1 VLDSR
6 LHRVAL
12 VLLVVPALVLTAFS
26 LKPSILPRTTAL
38 APDAFDGVSA
48 RADLAALAQI
58 PDRSPGSRG
67 DAAAAA
73 FVARRLKSAGFIVTT
88 KRADAETLAG
98 RKSTVVVTASRTGF
112 SQRGVVVVADRASR
126 SHGTDSLTGTAV
138 LLEMARAVAGRTLA
152 HSVEFVSTGAG
163 PGGALAGWKPKE
175 DPGSVVGVVVLGE
188 LAGSGTKRM
197 VVPWAQ
203 LRGTAAPGA
212 LERSVDAAVQT
223 ETGLKL
229 ARSGLLER
237 LARLSIPITT
247 TGQGAL
253 VADGVPA
260 IELGSSGELDS
271 SSNTVLGPRFEGFG
285 RAALRVAGILDGADR
300 GWPGANSSA
309 LPLRDRELPPW
320 TMRLIAGMALLAAL
334 ITGIDAMARS
344 RRQRIAVVVPGV
356 WLLASWP
363 AMLLGWLWLLLAA
376 ATGVIDGVPAVTA
389 PVGSV
394 QISWAALAGIPVAVA
409 LGWLVLRP
417 LALRTPRGIAEAGPG
432 APAALMLISA
442 VAGSVVWIRDPLT
455 ALLIVPFIHIA
466 PWLVDPARAPSR
478 RACAV
483 LIAVTLIPTA
493 VVLTVIASDLGAGP
507 ISLGWTL
514 VLIFASGSVG
524 PQVGVITTLLFAL
537 LASTVLLAVRPR
549 SNPELELQTRG
560 PLGYAGPG
568 SLGGTN

>member
-1 VLDSR
+1 MLDSR

-48 RADLAALAQI
+48 RADLAALARI
-58 PDRSPGSRG
+58 PDRSPGSPG

-73 FVARRLKSAGFIVTT
+73 FVASRLKAAGFIVRTT
-88 KRADAETLAG
+88 RSDADTLAG
-98 RKSTVVVTASRTGF
+98 RRSTVVVTATRTGF
-112 SQRGVVVVADRASR
+112 SQRNVVVIADRASR
-126 SHGTDSLTGTAV
+126 SKGPDSLTGTAAM
-138 LLEMARAVAGRTLA
+138 LEVARAVAGRTLA

-163 PGGALAGWKPKE
+163 PGGALAGWQPQP
-175 DPGSVVGVVVLGE
+175 DPASVVGVMVLGE
-188 LAGSGTKRM
+188 LAGDGSRRM
-197 VVPWAQ
+197 VVPWSQ
-203 LRGTAAPGA
+203 LRATAAPGA
-212 LERSVDAAVQT
+212 LERSVESAVQT

-237 LARLSIPITT
+237 LSRLSIPITT
-247 TGQGAL
+247 TGQGVL

-271 SSNTVLGPRFEGFG
+271 SSSTVVGPRFEGYG
-285 RAALRVAGILDGADR
+285 RAALRVAGILDGAAH
-300 GWPGANSSA
+300 GWPGSNSSA

-320 TMRLIAGMALLAAL
+320 TMRLIGGMALLAAL
-334 ITGIDAMARS
+334 ITGVDAMARA
-344 RRQRIAVVVPGV
+344 RRQRIAVLVPAV
-356 WLLASWP
+356 WLLAAWP

-394 QISWAALAGIPVAVA
+394 PISWAALAGVPVAIA

-417 LALRTPRGIAEAGPG
+417 LALRTPRGVAEAGPG
-432 APAALMLISA
+432 APAALMLIGA
-442 VAGSVVWIRDPLT
+442 IAGAVVWIRDPLT
-455 ALLIVPFIHIA
+455 ALLIVPFVHIA
-466 PWLVDPARAPSR
+466 PWLVDPERAPTR

-483 LIAVTLIPTA
+483 AIALTLIPTA
-493 VVLTVIASDLGAGP
+493 VVLTVISSDLGAGP
-507 ISLGWTL
+507 VGLLWTV
-514 VLIFASGSVG
+514 VLIFASGSAG
-524 PQVGVITTLLFAL
+524 LQVGVITTLLFAL
-537 LASTVLLAVRPR
+537 LASTLLLALRPR
-549 SNPELELQTRG
+549 PEGKLELQTRG